1 MIFSM
6 PYIPEVSVNHSH
18 TTNRHTGRPVKKT
31 ETKKW
36 QMVLTQMVRTWADK
50 EGIILPPDGH
60 VVIWLT
66 AEFPKQPGTRP
77 NADNFLKV
85 AQDAIAEG
93 LGTDD
98 DIYPFRARVKAESYD
113 QPPHQ
118 GNLYYE
124 VLINAQEES
133 PETP

>member
-1 MIFSM
+1 MIFTM
-6 PYIPEVSVNHSH
+6 PYTPEASVNHSH
-18 TTNRHTGRPVKKT
+18 MRSRSTGRPIKKP
-31 ETKKW
+31 EAKKW
-36 QMVLTQMVRTWADK
+36 QMVLTQMVRTWAD
-50 EGIILPPDGH
+50 EQGIILPPGGH

-66 AEFPKQPGTRP
+66 AEFPKQSGTRP

-85 AQDAIAEG
+85 AQDSIAEG

-118 GNLYYE
+118 GNLHYE
-124 VLINAQEES
+124 VLINAQEETTQA
-133 PETP
+133 P